1 MQTQL
6 PNESTSYWIDSTK
19 LNTFPK
25 LTEKKHTDVCIVGA
39 GLTGI
44 TAAYLLSMQ
53 GLKVCVIEAG
63 LLVSGTT
70 GHTTAKIT
78 MQHGLIYHELIKHVG
93 EENATLYYEANKNA
107 KKLMEQ
113 IISDLQIDCRY
124 TNEDA
129 YIYTN
134 SSDYLDNI
142 ENEFRAYEKL
152 GIDSDLVNQ
161 LPINIKMKK
170 GIVMKN
176 QAHFHPLMY
185 VQKLVEA
192 CVHNGVEF
200 YEHTRALD
208 TDFGNK
214 PSVITNTDA
223 RIFSDY
229 VIQASHYPFYDG
241 LGFYPTRMYASRA
254 YIIAVKLSKEIE
266 EGMYINAETPSRSIR
281 SCEINGENYV
291 LIAGEGHKTG
301 QGSNMMKHYN
311 ALLQFASENFNVTSV
326 DYRWSAQDYI
336 TLDKIPYV
344 GSVTE
349 SHKNIFVA
357 TGFRKWGMTNSTN
370 AAKLITDLIVKNEN
384 KFEQLFSPS
393 RDVKLDP
400 SVRKIISFNTDVA
413 KHLVKGKLERPNAD
427 LEALETNTA
436 CITTI
441 EGERVGVFKDE
452 NNHLYGVDTTCTHL
466 GCEVA
471 WNDSENS
478 WDCPCHGSRFTFE
491 GDIINGPAV
500 KPLRKINLP

>member
-142 ENEFRAYEKL
+142 ENEFNAYEKL
-152 GIDSDLVNQ
+152 GIESELVSK
-161 LPINIKMKK
+161 LPINIEMKQAV
-170 GIVMKN
+170 IMKN
-176 QAHFHPLMY
+176 QAHFHPLFY
-185 VQKLVEA
+185 VHKLLEA
-192 CVHNGVEF
+192 CINNGVEF
-200 YEHTRALD
+200 YENTRALD
-208 TDFGNK
+208 IEFVSK
-214 PSVITNTDA
+214 PSIITNTDVRVFA
-223 RIFSDY
+223 DY

-254 YIIAVKLSKEIE
+254 YIIAVKPEKSILK
-266 EGMYINAETPSRSIR
+266 GMYINADKPS
-281 SCEINGENYV
+281 
-291 LIAGEGHKTG
+291 
-301 QGSNMMKHYN
+301 
-311 ALLQFASENFNVTSV
+311 
-326 DYRWSAQDYI
+326 
-336 TLDKIPYV
+336 
-344 GSVTE
+344 
-349 SHKNIFVA
+349 
-357 TGFRKWGMTNSTN
+357 
-370 AAKLITDLIVKNEN
+370 
-384 KFEQLFSPS
+384 
-393 RDVKLDP
+393 
-400 SVRKIISFNTDVA
+400 
-413 KHLVKGKLERPNAD
+413 
-427 LEALETNTA
+427 
-436 CITTI
+436 
-441 EGERVGVFKDE
+441 
-452 NNHLYGVDTTCTHL
+452 
-466 GCEVA
+466 
-471 WNDSENS
+471 
-478 WDCPCHGSRFTFE
+478 
-491 GDIINGPAV
+491 
-500 KPLRKINLP
+500 